1 MSRFD
6 PLNQVTIKRAILW
19 QYESAERLGGIIAD
33 EDEYYR
39 EKTLEFWVRWL
50 YGVFDVRY
58 ADEFGLAVWARIL
71 AMPFTVA
78 SSQNSGAKWAFGTDR
93 ENFERGNFGTS
104 GSSAGVSVETLRIL
118 VMLRIV
124 QLTERP
130 IAPRLNRRFAEI
142 SRVTRFQRFYVV
154 DNQDMTISYWFTR
167 PLSQELTRALD
178 IFNVLPRPSGVGF
191 DINIVPQD
199 AYFGFGV
206 DDNNFDGGFAPD
218 ANV

>member
-1 MSRFD
+1 MSRLSELGD
-6 PLNQVTIKRAILW
+6 VNIKRAVLW
-19 QYESAERLGGIIAD
+19 QYESADRLLGIIDD
-33 EDEYYR
+33 ENEYYQ
-39 EKTLEFWVRWL
+39 KNALEFWFVWFL
-50 YGVFDVRY
+50 STFDVRF
-58 ADEFGLAVWARIL
+58 ANEFGLAVWARIL

-78 SSQNSGAKWAFGTDR
+78 SSQNSGAKWAFGADR

-118 VMLRIV
+118 VMLRLV

-142 SRVTRFQRFYVV
+142 SRQTGFQRFYVV

-191 DINIVPQD
+191 DINIVPQE

-206 DDNNFDGGFAPD
+206 DDNNFDGGFAPNAD
-218 ANV
+218 I